1 MAPLLFIQF
10 TLLGV
15 GMARGLL
22 DLLRHYERERIE
34 QERGCRDFAERF
46 PAEAGALGMPGGP
59 SAGHPHTQGILDAIS
74 FTNARTA
81 ERLERNQRQLTRD
94 LIATMLPHM
103 DRPSPA
109 ATIARFDFEGAVQL
123 AVQKA
128 NRIPRGTVLFAHQ
141 REGVRCEFRT
151 VYDVDVAPVRLAAAC
166 FTPAAQLPFMADATG
181 DWLAD
186 IAITLETAADAFPLA
201 VWGLERLRLYI
212 HADAALAATLRDTLF
227 MRVGA
232 AWLQAGDAEEWQRLP
247 DVPLAPVGFE
257 PDEATLPYEARAHS
271 AYRIVTEY
279 FLYPEKFNFV
289 DIDLPTLVR
298 DLPPHC
304 RRLTLHLGVRMDKP
318 ELAAVL
324 APLERSHL
332 ALGCTPIVN
341 LFSTGACPIY
351 QDYTKSEYALLPS
364 VQHAHAY
371 EIYSVDAVSATRDG
385 PAGTVATQFHP
396 YYSLK
401 HGLGADRRGRY
412 WFTRRDA
419 VLAATSPGYE
429 MAISLIDSGFN
440 PLDTDTS
447 TVSVSLTCTNR
458 DLPCQLAC
466 GAEAGDLS
474 MASPLGS
481 FPIRM
486 LRKPSGSYRLSD
498 VDHWRLV
505 SHLAVTLQSLLRE
518 DLAVL
523 TEILTLHD
531 LPHSAVTY
539 RQIAGLRSIHHRPTR
554 VPWRDE
560 YGGGFLFGTEVTLA
574 MDEEAYAGSGLHI
587 FAQVLDH
594 LFGLTVHLN
603 SFTHLIFMSH
613 QTGKELMRCKPR
625 NGMLALV

>member
-1 MAPLLFIQF
+1 M
-10 TLLGV
+10 T
-15 GMARGLL
+15 RGLM

-46 PAEAGALGMPGGP
+46 PAEAGALGISGGP
-59 SAGHPHTQGILDAIS
+59 GAGHPHTQGILDAIS

-81 ERLERNQRQLTRD
+81 DRLQRNQQQLTRD

-103 DRPSPA
+103 DRPSPP
-109 ATIARFDFEGAVQL
+109 ATIAHFDFEGATQL
-123 AVQKA
+123 ASQQA
-128 NRIPRGTVLFAHQ
+128 HRIPRGTVLFAHQ

-151 VYDVDVAPVRLAAAC
+151 VYDVDVAPVRLAVAR
-166 FTPAAQLPFMADATG
+166 FTPAAQLPVTAYATG
-181 DWLAD
+181 DGLAD
-186 IAITLETAADAFPLA
+186 IAITMETASDSLPQA
-201 VWGLERLRLYI
+201 VQGLERLRLFI
-212 HADAALAATLRDTLF
+212 DADAALAATLRDTLF
-227 MRVGA
+227 MRVTT
-232 AWLQAGDAEEWQRLP
+232 AWLQAGDTEAWRQLP
-247 DVPLAPVGFE
+247 GVPLAPVGFE

-289 DIDLPTLVR
+289 DIDLAMLVG

-318 ELAAVL
+318 ELASVL

-341 LFSTGACPIY
+341 LFSASACPIY

-429 MAISLIDSGFN
+429 MAISLIDSEFN

-458 DLPCQLAC
+458 DLPRQLAC
-466 GAEAGDLS
+466 GAKEGDLS

-486 LRKPSGSYRLSD
+486 LRKPSASCRLPD
-498 VDHWRLV
+498 ADHWRLV
-505 SHLAVTLQSLLRE
+505 SHLAVTLQSLLQE

-523 TEILTLHD
+523 TEILTLYD
-531 LPHSAVTY
+531 LPHSAVTH
-539 RQIAGLRSIHHRPTR
+539 RQIAGLRGIGHRPTR

-560 YGGGFLFGTEVTLA
+560 YGCGFLFGTEVTLA
-574 MDEEAYAGSGLHI
+574 VDEEAYAGSGLHI
-587 FAQVLDH
+587 FVQVLDH

-603 SFTHLIFMSH
+603 SFTHLIVVSH
-613 QTGKELMRCKPR
+613 QTGKELTRCKPR